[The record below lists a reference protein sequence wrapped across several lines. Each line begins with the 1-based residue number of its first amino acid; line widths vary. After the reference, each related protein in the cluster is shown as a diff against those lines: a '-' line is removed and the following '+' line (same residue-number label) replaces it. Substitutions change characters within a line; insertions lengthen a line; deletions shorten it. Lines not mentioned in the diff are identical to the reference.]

1 VNYISAFL
9 HSKQGMT
16 RRDLYIN
23 TPHTNLQNPLNR
35 CRNLMMTIS
44 GRIM

>member
-1 VNYISAFL
+1 MAAVFLDVVFNPFLKIVHDTSQQL

-23 TPHTNLQNPLNR
+23 TSHTNL
-35 CRNLMMTIS
+35 
-44 GRIM
+44 